1 MSKTR
6 LYQIVFSLAVIAA
19 LVLALAP
26 APAYALSASTA
37 PAATSASVVNQ
48 VSAAGLSPSIL
59 VCRVVVVRHNGHIT
73 IFHRCHRVE
82 RPM

>member
-26 APAYALSASTA
+26 APAYALSASTS
-37 PAATSASVVNQ
+37 PVATSASMGNQ
-48 VSAAGLSPSIL
+48 VSAAGLSTDIL
-59 VCRVVVVRHNGHIT
+59 VCRVVVVRRDGHI
-73 IFHRCHRVE
+73 IILHRCHRVE